1 MKDSNGM
8 ELTRSKRL
16 KQISSN
22 AFMEETANANL
33 ILKASSNVAVT
44 G

>member
-8 ELTRSKRL
+8 ELTRLKKLKR
-16 KQISSN
+16 ITI
-22 AFMEETANANL
+22 FMGKTANANL